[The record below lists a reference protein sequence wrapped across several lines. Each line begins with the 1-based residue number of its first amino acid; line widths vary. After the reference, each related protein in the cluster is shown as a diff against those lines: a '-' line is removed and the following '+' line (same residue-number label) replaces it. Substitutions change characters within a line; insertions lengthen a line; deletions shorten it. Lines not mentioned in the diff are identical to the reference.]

1 MSTRQVSATA
11 DGGVTRRRASSPT
24 VPRHTGSLP
33 ACGRLHAR
41 VRFPAPRLPEN
52 RAEDPPR
59 CAACA
64 MSGDEGSSYLRSMTQ
79 TTTSQ
84 PRTSDP
90 ERLTM
95 SHLLYRIG
103 NFAGRHPWRVI
114 SAWIFVAVAIF
125 AFNATAGGQPDESFS
140 LPGSESQ
147 RASDAI
153 QDRFPQE
160 TLYSSNVIFHSEDGL
175 TDPAT
180 KAAIEQA
187 VLKLADVPHAVAA
200 SSPYDPRGPTV
211 SADEQTAFATVGF
224 DIEKVDATEL
234 DAAQKAVQEVRDAG
248 IEVEYD
254 GGLGYADV
262 PAGGNSELIGILMA
276 VVILAI
282 AFGSLVAMSLPIVTA
297 LVAILVGSSAIGIM
311 SGVVPVPQITGIV
324 AMMLGLGVGIDYALF
339 ILSRHRQNLAAG
351 LSVPVA
357 IGRANATAGL
367 SVLFAGVT
375 VIVAILGLKVSGIPM
390 MEMMGYGSAI
400 MVAVVMLASITLL
413 PAMLGVV
420 KQRVNS
426 VRVPW
431 VKPRPADDPDA
442 ASARWAARVVARPVR
457 YGGAAAVILAG
468 LAVPVL
474 SMHLGFAAAGN
485 DAPDATTRKAY
496 DLMADGYGPGTNGPF
511 QVVLSTDGTQGT
523 QIPGAVVHQVAS
535 ELAGQPGVATV
546 AEPVTNQAG
555 DLAIITL
562 TPTTSPQ
569 DARTGELLAH
579 LRHDTIPT
587 ALGAADV
594 EASVTGSTALT
605 VDVSSRL
612 QQRMPWFL
620 GAVIGLSFLVLMIVF
635 RSVLVPLKAAVLNVL
650 GVAAA
655 YGVVA
660 AFFQWSWG
668 ADLIGVHESVPIMP
682 LAPMLMFAI
691 LFGLSMDYE
700 VFLMSRVREQYRKH
714 FNPHQAVVEGVGST
728 ARVIGSA
735 ALIMISVFASFILD
749 VDVTTKMFG
758 IGLSVAVFL
767 DVTLVRMV
775 LVPAAMSLLGHR
787 AWWLPEW
794 LDRLLPNI
802 DFEGGDHDGE
812 DQAPVTEPVV
822 TEADEREPVST

>member
-1 MSTRQVSATA
+1 
-11 DGGVTRRRASSPT
+11 
-24 VPRHTGSLP
+24 
-33 ACGRLHAR
+33 
-41 VRFPAPRLPEN
+41 
-52 RAEDPPR
+52 
-59 CAACA
+59 
-64 MSGDEGSSYLRSMTQ
+64 
-79 TTTSQ
+79 
-84 PRTSDP
+84 
-90 ERLTM
+90 M
-95 SHLLYRIG
+95 SHVLYRIG

-114 SAWIFVAVAIF
+114 AAWIFVAVAIF
-125 AFNATAGGQPDESFS
+125 AFNSSQGGQYDESFR

-147 RASDAI
+147 RAADAI
-153 QDRFPQE
+153 QDRFPQQ

-187 VLKLADVPHAVAA
+187 VQRLDDVPHVIAV
-200 SSPYDPRGPTV
+200 SSPFQPRGPTV

-224 DIEKVDATEL
+224 DIEKVGTTEL
-234 DAAQKAVQEVRDAG
+234 DGADQAVQDLRNAG
-248 IEVEYD
+248 VEVEYD

-262 PAGGNSELIGILMA
+262 PAGGNSELIGIVMA
-276 VVILAI
+276 VVILAV

-297 LVAILVGSSAIGIM
+297 LVAIVVGSSAIGIM
-311 SGVVPVPQITGIV
+311 SGLVPVPQITGIV

-351 LSVPVA
+351 QSVPVA

-390 MEMMGYGSAI
+390 MTMMGYGSAI

-420 KQRVNS
+420 KHRVNS
-426 VRVPW
+426 ARVPF
-431 VKPRPADDPDA
+431 VKPKPADNPDA
-442 ASARWAARVVARPVR
+442 ASARWAARVVASPVR
-457 YGGAAAVILAG
+457 YGGAAALLLAL
-468 LAVPVL
+468 LAIPVF
-474 SMHLGFAAAGN
+474 SMHLGFADAGN
-485 DAPDATTRKAY
+485 DAPSSTTRKAY
-496 DLMADGYGPGTNGPF
+496 DLMADGYGPGTNGPL
-511 QVVLSTDGTQGT
+511 QVVLDTEGTPIPDALVDRVETD
-523 QIPGAVVHQVAS
+523 
-535 ELAGQPGVATV
+535 LAAQPGVASV
-546 AEPVTNQAG
+546 GSPVTNNDKDIA
-555 DLAIITL
+555 LL
-562 TPTTSPQ
+562 VVTPTTSPQ
-569 DARTGELLAH
+569 DARTGELLSH
-579 LRHDTIPT
+579 LREDTIP
-587 ALGAADV
+587 AAIGQSDV

-620 GAVIGLSFLVLMIVF
+620 GAVIGLSFLVLMVVF
-635 RSVLVPLKAAVLNVL
+635 RSVLVPLKAAALNVL

-655 YGVVA
+655 YGVVVA
-660 AFFQWSWG
+660 VFQWGWG

-714 FNPHQAVVEGVGST
+714 FDPSRAVVEGVGST
-728 ARVIGSA
+728 ARVITSA

-749 VDVTTKMFG
+749 VDTTTKMFG
-758 IGLSVAVFL
+758 VGLAVAVFL

-787 AWWLPEW
+787 AWWLPAW
-794 LDRLLPNI
+794 LDRRLPTI
-802 DFEGGDHDGE
+802 DIEGGSHDGE
-812 DQAPVTEPVV
+812 EQQPAASPTTSDH
-822 TEADEREPVST
+822 ERESALV